1 MELDRLQKQAH
12 FEKFQRIFVNM
23 TSENKRL
30 KEEVKENA
38 WFEVKEKVKKL
49 SNDINKR
56 RKKLEDS

>member
-1 MELDRLQKQAH
+1 
-12 FEKFQRIFVNM
+12 M

-30 KEEVKENA
+30 KEEVKGNA

-56 RKKLEDS
+56 TKKLEDD